1 MADSGPQIDG
11 FDGSVQAAIA
21 ALEDDEAPECHR
33 SLPATGPWKIGFN
46 DLINLM
52 IQREFYL
59 WKMGVRRNRPQ
70 TLRSKVYKLGNE
82 SLLAPGAFQS
92 SLSMDLSQALSLY
105 IYMYKDIL
113 HTRLYMDICR
123 RYPYLRI
130 FEGISKDLL
139 EVPARSRKAPFKDPT
154 RISSRY
160 RCSSDLWQ
168 GPFHIS
174 TRSPCNFDEN
184 PCTKTSSRISM

>member
-11 FDGSVQAAIA
+11 LDGSVQQAAIA

-33 SLPATGPWKIGFN
+33 SLPATGKPWKIGFN

-92 SLSMDLSQALSLY
+92 SLRMDLSQDPSLSLN
-105 IYMYKDIL
+105 INK
-113 HTRLYMDICR
+113 
-123 RYPYLRI
+123 
-130 FEGISKDLL
+130 
-139 EVPARSRKAPFKDPT
+139 
-154 RISSRY
+154 
-160 RCSSDLWQ
+160 
-168 GPFHIS
+168 
-174 TRSPCNFDEN
+174 
-184 PCTKTSSRISM
+184 

>member
-33 SLPATGPWKIGFN
+33 SLPATGKPWKIGFN
-46 DLINLM
+46 DLINLINLM

-92 SLSMDLSQALSLY
+92 SLSMDLSQALSLSINIY
-105 IYMYKDIL
+105 IF
-113 HTRLYMDICR
+113 ICTWTFCIQD
-123 RYPYLRI
+123 Y
-130 FEGISKDLL
+130 
-139 EVPARSRKAPFKDPT
+139 T
-154 RISSRY
+154 RISAEGILIYGS
-160 RCSSDLWQ
+160 LKE
-168 GPFHIS
+168 
-174 TRSPCNFDEN
+174 SPR
-184 PCTKTSSRISM
+184 TS

>member
-11 FDGSVQAAIA
+11 FDGSVQQAAIA

-33 SLPATGPWKIGFN
+33 SLPATGKPWKIGFN

-92 SLSMDLSQALSLY
+92 SLRMDLSQDLSLSINIY
-105 IYMYKDIL
+105 IYIC
-113 HTRLYMDICR
+113 TRTFCIQDY
-123 RYPYLRI
+123 
-130 FEGISKDLL
+130 
-139 EVPARSRKAPFKDPT
+139 T
-154 RISSRY
+154 RISAEGI
-160 RCSSDLWQ
+160 L
-168 GPFHIS
+168 I
-174 TRSPCNFDEN
+174 
-184 PCTKTSSRISM
+184 